1 MAATDLKPEA
11 RLVNTATA
19 DLAQV
24 ASVDVAPGVALSR
37 FGLVHVSWEV
47 SLILVRLDDVPDSQ
61 RVDVDAVSAGE
72 RASGL
77 FATDLGQ
84 GVRVHGVDVVVF
96 FEREGVVVVVSLGK
110 ADAIGSLGTRDDDL
124 LDSQFAGCFD
134 DLRRVSGEYG
144 RGKY

>member
-24 ASVDVAPGVALSR
+24 ASINVAPRVAFSR

-72 RASGL
+72 RACGL

-84 GVRVHGVDVVVF
+84 GVRVHGVDVVIF

-110 ADAIGSLGTRDDDL
+110 ADAIGSLGTCDDDL
-124 LDSQFAGCFD
+124 LDSQFAGRFD
-134 DLRRVSGEYG
+134 DLREVSGQYG
-144 RGKY
+144 RGKH

>member
-24 ASVDVAPGVALSR
+24 ASINVAPGVAFPR
-37 FGLVHVSWEV
+37 FGRVHMSWEV
-47 SLILVRLDDVPDSQ
+47 SLILVRLDDVSDSQ
-61 RVDVDAVSAGE
+61 RVDVYAVSAGE

-84 GVRVHGVDVVVF
+84 GVRVHGIDVVVF

-110 ADAIGSLGTRDDDL
+110 ADAIGSLGTGDDDL
-124 LDSQFAGCFD
+124 LDSQFAGRFD
-134 DLRRVSGEYG
+134 DLRGGSG
-144 RGKY
+144 

>member
-1 MAATDLKPEA
+1 MAATDLKPKA

-24 ASVDVAPGVALSR
+24 ASINVAPGVAFSR
-37 FGLVHVSWEV
+37 FGLAHVSWEV

-72 RASGL
+72 SASSL

-84 GVRVHGVDVVVF
+84 GIRVHGVDVVVF

-110 ADAIGSLGTRDDDL
+110 ADTIGSLGTRDDDL
-124 LDSQFAGCFD
+124 LDSQFAGRFD
-134 DLRRVSGEYG
+134 DLRGVSGEYG
-144 RGKY
+144 RGKH